1 LVKAKHRTEENALK
15 ALHKT
20 EEAALRVQE
29 KITKTPVDLDGK
41 TVFHRGAEDSLHD
54 EHVDIEYKKKLL
66 HEKKNEEHR
75 VRMDKLLVRIHKW
88 RDVVYLRMEK
98 CKEKQRRR
106 RQEKFFRT
114 QRLKKHLPDPV
125 LRPSSNSSERSVS
138 VSSGF

>member
-1 LVKAKHRTEENALK
+1 
-15 ALHKT
+15 
-20 EEAALRVQE
+20 
-29 KITKTPVDLDGK
+29 VDLDGK
-41 TVFHRGAEDSLHD
+41 TVFHRETEDSLHD

-75 VRMDKLLVRIHKW
+75 VSLNKLQVRIHKW
-88 RDVVYLRMEK
+88 RDLVYLRMEK
-98 CKEKQRRR
+98 YKEKQRRR

-114 QRLKKHLPDPV
+114 QRSKKYLPDPV